1 MNPNPLV
8 FLECIVLFSVK
19 ILLVLVHL
27 NHHWR
32 SSLSLTCYW
41 EEVVATYLPD

>member
-8 FLECIVLFSVK
+8 FLECTVLFSVK

-27 NHHWR
+27 NHLLK
-32 SSLSLTCYW
+32 SNLSLTCYW
-41 EEVVATYLPD
+41 